1 MSRMAQPIESPRTD
15 LVQLLVD
22 GLYLGQVARVDHGKA
37 TRSPNPDGYPAFRS
51 AREGSLRCFGLPEH
65 VTRGSGRQARAV
77 TWKKAVSV
85 DLSRQQ
91 IVKQLRRAGLN
102 EIAGTAETEL
112 PDPVPAKV
120 AEQFCAAEGLSTS
133 MLMDRMGGSP

>member
-1 MSRMAQPIESPRTD
+1 M
-15 LVQLLVD
+15 
-22 GLYLGQVARVDHGKA
+22 
-37 TRSPNPDGYPAFRS
+37 
-51 AREGSLRCFGLPEH
+51 
-65 VTRGSGRQARAV
+65 